1 MNVKKSYLF
10 AFFLGFSV
18 IFSSCGENANKNLYK
33 VPSKDKNYYIALQKQ
48 KEGKISEAKRLFSVS
63 AKKSSSYI
71 ARRSAEKLTEIG
83 NIQERLQACENL
95 VKKYNDEDALLIA
108 AEQFFAAEEYTRVL
122 VLTNNVNYETSLN
135 ALIYLRL
142 SSMLKNNNSR
152 LVSDTFE
159 WFLSRPFSSEHYK
172 FYCDIAKSAD
182 FLKTEAKN
190 EDNEENAEFIKF
202 IDLRAEVYKRNYK
215 IAYEKFQNLKEN
227 LPLKPQSISDV
238 GKICVYGSSD
248 FLQNAKFFDE
258 LTKKVEGTN
267 AEFYSNFYAGRLY
280 EKIDYTTYANNR
292 YISAMNCAKT
302 DELYDNALWYLLS
315 LNLKKSTSQGI
326 QMIKKYCST
335 WHNPAYF
342 DDIFDMLSPL
352 MLSEGR
358 WNEFYEIYKAIDG
371 YATDGMTAKFAYIYG
386 RLVQEKIALPIVD
399 DTHKSEDVAAFTRAL
414 ISGSDIY
421 YKILAVSKL
430 GLGGER
436 AEEILCS
443 PKINLKKEDNADA
456 TTENNSELQIN
467 SQNYETQDTSE
478 TPVDFAAEN
487 LLLGYV
493 SFGFPEKIYPEW
505 LFLNRKNCNISY
517 ETGIKIAKFLETC
530 GKNKN
535 EYYPQALRI
544 ASKVINS
551 TEKQVPKED
560 LKLLFPQ
567 DYSEILSEKC
577 AKYNVPEEIM
587 YALVRSESFFDSQIE
602 SSAGAIGL
610 TQLMTFT
617 GSDIAHRLK
626 YKEYNL
632 KNPDDN
638 LEFGTWYLN
647 NLAGRLE
654 NRWLSAFFAY
664 NAGITRV
671 RRWEKSSKIAF
682 NNIKNLPD
690 DLFLEIIPYQ
700 ETREYGRKLVG
711 AATMYSW
718 LYYGK
723 EVSEEVLEIIK

>member
-1 MNVKKSYLF
+1 MNIKKSYLF

-18 IFSSCGENANKNLYK
+18 IFSGCGENAKNLYK
-33 VPSKDKNYYIALQKQ
+33 VPSKDKSYYIALQKQ
-48 KEGKISEAKRLFSVS
+48 KEGNISEAKRLFSVS

-83 NIQERLQACENL
+83 NVQERLQACENL

-122 VLTNNVNYETSLN
+122 VLTNNVNYETSQN

-142 SSMLKNNNSR
+142 SAMLKNNNSR
-152 LVSDTFE
+152 LVSDTYE
-159 WFLSRPFSSEHYK
+159 WFLSRSFSSEHYK
-172 FYCDIAKSAD
+172 FYCDIAKNAEV
-182 FLKTEAKN
+182 FQK
-190 EDNEENAEFIKF
+190 EENADYIKF

-215 IAYEKFQNLKEN
+215 IAYEKFVNLKEN
-227 LPLKPQSISDV
+227 LPLKPQTISDI

-267 AEFYSNFYAGRLY
+267 TEFYSNFYAGRLY

-292 YISAMNCAKT
+292 YVSAMNCAKT
-302 DELYDNALWYLLS
+302 NELYDNALWYLLS

-386 RLVQEKIALPIVD
+386 RLVQEKLALPTVD

-414 ISGSDIY
+414 ICGSDIY
-421 YKILAVSKL
+421 YKILAVTKL

-443 PKINLKKEDNADA
+443 PKINLKKESDA
-456 TTENNSELQIN
+456 TTENGENNFAMQINYENSELQE
-467 SQNYETQDTSE
+467 SSE

-505 LFLNRKNCNISY
+505 LFLNKKNCNISY
-517 ETGIKIAKFLETC
+517 ETGIKLAKFLETC

-567 DYSEILSEKC
+567 DYSEIISEKC

-638 LEFGTWYLN
+638 LEFGAWYLN
-647 NLAGRLE
+647 NLAERLE

-711 AATMYSW
+711 AAAMYAW
-718 LYYGK
+718 LYYNK
-723 EVSEEVLEIIK
+723 EVSEEVQEIIK